1 MTINIFSKIAFPFF
15 GFKEK
20 PYEINITF
28 DRIEIKKH
36 KDSHFETV
44 DNKYF
49 IGDYFNRLL
58 QMNPRTNFD
67 YTCKNVEEILV
78 SKVKWGLDK
87 NAIIHDLSKKD
98 TFPARDVKIKKVKDN
113 LIWLEK
119 VSYPFKIN
127 TDQILFIEDVLFARI
142 IYINNEWY
150 LKEFLME
157 PKTKNY
163 ERI

>member
-1 MTINIFSKIAFPFF
+1 MITNKFSNISFPFF
-15 GFKEK
+15 GLKEK

-28 DRIEIKKH
+28 DKIEIKRH

-44 DNKYF
+44 DNKHF
-49 IGDYFNRLL
+49 FGDYFNRLV
-58 QMNPRTNFD
+58 QMNPRVKFD
-67 YTCKNVEEILV
+67 CTCKNIGEILT
-78 SKVKWGLDK
+78 SKTKWGLDK
-87 NAIIHDLSKKD
+87 NAIIHDLTKKES
-98 TFPARDVKIKKVKDN
+98 FIAKNAKIKKIKDN

-127 TDQILFIEDVLFARI
+127 TDQILFIEDILYARI
-142 IYINNEWY
+142 VYINNEWY

-157 PKTKNY
+157 PKKLNY

>member
-1 MTINIFSKIAFPFF
+1 MTINKFSKIAFPFF

-20 PYEINITF
+20 PYEVNITF
-28 DRIEIKKH
+28 EKIEIKRHKH
-36 KDSHFETV
+36 SHFETV
-44 DNKYF
+44 DHKNSD
-49 IGDYFNRLL
+49 GDYFSRLL
-58 QMNPRTNFD
+58 QMSPRTKFD
-67 YTCKNVEEILV
+67 YTCKNIQEILT
-78 SKVKWGLDK
+78 SKIKWGSDR

-98 TFPARDVKIKKVKDN
+98 TFIARDEKIKKVKDN

-127 TDQILFIEDVLFARI
+127 TNQILFIEDVLYARI

-157 PKTKNY
+157 PKKRNY